1 MFDRLRVHIDI
12 ARAGKQLCG
21 DMHSISK
28 ETVAPAADAAAEDG
42 EAAVVR
48 RRSTR
53 SSTARDV
60 GATEGAAVGGLTAPT
75 RRTTRSM
82 SRGRVGAVDTDVA
95 ATAAGAD
102 VAENDGLGVVVITA
116 VELLSAAE
124 LQAENAAAQ
133 DKEE

>member
-1 MFDRLRVHIDI
+1 VRIDI

-28 ETVAPAADAAAEDG
+28 ETVSPAADAAAEEG

-60 GATEGAAVGGLTAPT
+60 GTTEGAAGVSPIAPT

-95 ATAAGAD
+95 ATAAGLD
-102 VAENDGLGVVVITA
+102 VAVVADAAEDGLGVVVITA

-124 LQAENAAAQ
+124 LQAENADAQ
-133 DKEE
+133 DKEA